1 MDNKKEYILCS
12 AIKRKVPRNCQ
23 PYYVGTNDICDI
35 ELGMRHHDIFHRFP
49 DELLETEQGFYTSK
63 GRYVN
68 RYEAMEIA
76 YNAGQVSETVAIRT
90 NTDSIL
96 QFNMLYSEDLY

>member
-12 AIKRKVPRNCQ
+12 AIKRKTPRDCQ
-23 PYYVGTNDICDI
+23 PYWEGTNDICNV

-49 DELLETEQGFYTSK
+49 DELIENEQGFYTSK

-68 RYEAMEIA
+68 RYDGMLIA
-76 YNAGQVSETVAIRT
+76 YESGQVSK
-90 NTDSIL
+90 SIAFDINGNL
-96 QFNMLYSEDLY
+96 NKLFS